1 MVDQVL
7 GIALRKSVRRTKHH
21 DGYFEDSCTN
31 ILKKSKEIIVL
42 DVGGTKFY
50 VLKAMFATWPSTRL
64 YIVNNIIILFIL

>member
-31 ILKKSKEIIVL
+31 ILKKSNHDI
-42 DVGGTKFY
+42 
-50 VLKAMFATWPSTRL
+50 LKGVKSNL
-64 YIVNNIIILFIL
+64 I